1 MCSFLFVRHIT
12 DGTVA
17 IFCGILPLILP
28 DSNPFNRNHDW
39 KYESIV
45 KWTPLAQNMSW
56 GSILLLG
63 AGLTIATA
71 FEVRSSGIHPAFLI
85 FPCTLAVS
93 LAFMLPIA
101 TPPNAIVFASGAI
114 RVIDM

>member
-39 KYESIV
+39 KYEPIV
-45 KWTPLAQNMSW
+45 KWTQLEQNVSW

-63 AGLTIATA
+63 AGLTIATT
-71 FEVRSSGIHPAFLI
+71 FE
-85 FPCTLAVS
+85 
-93 LAFMLPIA
+93 
-101 TPPNAIVFASGAI
+101 
-114 RVIDM
+114 